1 MAILE
6 LAVEGYRSIRKLSL
20 KLSPVNVLTGPNGCG
35 KSNLYQ
41 SVFLLAK
48 AASGGLGR
56 AIADEGGMPSV
67 LWAGVRKRMT
77 RRAPPVRVILSV
89 VAGDY
94 GYELQVGLPQAGP
107 SPASRFMLDPEV
119 KRERIW
125 LAASP
130 RVTLME
136 RDHASASIRDA
147 EGRMVSYP
155 LSLYSTESLL
165 SQVQEPH
172 AYPELS
178 AVRGEMRRWR
188 FYHHFRTDPG
198 AALRQPQVGVL
209 TPVLDHSGADLA
221 ASLETIIEIGD
232 VKALDQAVNH
242 AFPGSRLEIESERG
256 RFSIR
261 LRMPGIL
268 RPLESPELSDGTLRY
283 LCLVAGL
290 LSPRPPALM
299 ALNEPETSIHPDLIE
314 PLAKLIA
321 DASGR
326 SQMWIT
332 THSLALARHIEDFSG
347 QRRLR
352 LRMVEGETLLEDER
366 AGG

>member
-1 MAILE
+1 MAIQE
-6 LAVEGYRSIRKLSL
+6 LAVEGYRSIRKMSL
-20 KLSPVNVLTGPNGCG
+20 KLGPVNVLTGPNGCG

-56 AIADEGGMPSV
+56 AIAEEGGMPSV

-77 RRAPPVRVILSV
+77 RRAPPVRVILSIL
-89 VAGDY
+89 AGDY
-94 GYELQVGLPQAGP
+94 GYELQIGLPQTGQP
-107 SPASRFMLDPEV
+107 PASQFMLDPEV
-119 KRERIW
+119 KVERIW
-125 LAASP
+125 PVASP
-130 RVTLME
+130 RVSLMV
-136 RDHASASIRDA
+136 RDHGSASIRDA

-155 LSLYSTESLL
+155 LSLYSSESLL

-188 FYHHFRTDPG
+188 FYHHFRTDPD

-221 ASLETIIEIGD
+221 AALETILEIGD
-232 VKALDQAVNH
+232 REALGQAVDR
-242 AFPGSRLEIESERG
+242 AFPGSKLEIASDRG

-261 LRMPGIL
+261 LRLPGIL

-283 LCLVAGL
+283 LCLVAAL
-290 LSPRPPALM
+290 LSPRPPAMM
-299 ALNEPETSIHPDLIE
+299 ALNEPETSIHPDLVE

-321 DASGR
+321 DASQR

-332 THSLALARHIEDFSG
+332 THSPALARQIEEFSG
-347 QRRLR
+347 QRRLS
-352 LRMVEGETLLEDER
+352 LRMVEGETLLEDHR
-366 AGG
+366 AR